1 MFEPL
6 ATGIILCEIDRHL
19 TGMAFGDN
27 PYIFLDNISVCMHN
41 LKNKTKNPPPAKKN
55 HDDLIDRTGGINS
68 QPEARTILSFDYS
81 FSV

>member
-19 TGMAFGDN
+19 TGTAFGDR
-27 PYIFLDNISVCMHN
+27 PYVFLDNICVCMHN
-41 LKNKTKNPPPAKKN
+41 LKNETKNPPPTKKN
-55 HDDLIDRTGGINS
+55 HNDLSDRTGGINS